1 MSDHHFRNLARAF
14 RKMSKQAADLKPSRK
29 LSSYYLTEASILK
42 NFELLFDH
50 KCDTVA

>member
-1 MSDHHFRNLARAF
+1 MSDHHFRNFARAF
-14 RKMSKQAADLKPSRK
+14 RKLSKQADDPKPNRK

-50 KCDTVA
+50 KCKPFA